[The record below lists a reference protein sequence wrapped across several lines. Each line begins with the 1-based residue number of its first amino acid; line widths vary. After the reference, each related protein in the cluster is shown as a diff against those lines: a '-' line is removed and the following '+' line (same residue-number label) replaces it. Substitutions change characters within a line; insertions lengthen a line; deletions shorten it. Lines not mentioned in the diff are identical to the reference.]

1 MRRQKVMKSFDKL
14 EYRDD
19 FMFGKVMEDTEL
31 CRDVLECL
39 LQRPVGEL
47 KELQTQKE
55 FRYTSDGK
63 PMRLDVYN
71 EDDDGQ
77 IYDAEMQNRNNHS
90 REELQLPKRSRFYQG
105 AIDIDFM
112 NKGNHYKK
120 LPESTVMFICTF
132 DPFKAGL
139 SRYTFRERCDEEQS
153 ITLEDGTIKVFYNC
167 AYKADDI
174 PDEIR
179 KFYDYVMQGRAESD
193 LTKRIDAAVIKGRKN
208 EIWRTQYMKE
218 WVIIQDAIEE
228 ERELKEKAE
237 KAREKAEEATKKAEE
252 ATKKA
257 EEASK
262 EYRERA
268 EKAEARI
275 KELEAEDAIKKERER
290 AEKAEARIRELEAML
305 NG

>member
-1 MRRQKVMKSFDKL
+1 M
-14 EYRDD
+14 
-19 FMFGKVMEDTEL
+19 
-31 CRDVLECL
+31 
-39 LQRPVGEL
+39 
-47 KELQTQKE
+47 
-55 FRYTSDGK
+55 
-63 PMRLDVYN
+63 
-71 EDDDGQ
+71 
-77 IYDAEMQNRNNHS
+77 
-90 REELQLPKRSRFYQG
+90 
-105 AIDIDFM
+105 
-112 NKGNHYKK
+112 
-120 LPESTVMFICTF
+120 
-132 DPFKAGL
+132 
-139 SRYTFRERCDEEQS
+139 
-153 ITLEDGTIKVFYNC
+153 LEDGTIKVFYNC
-167 AYKADDI
+167 EYKADDI

-237 KAREKAEEATKKAEE
+237 KARKKAEE

>member
-1 MRRQKVMKSFDKL
+1 MSGQKAMKRVDDLKYS
-14 EYRDD
+14 DD
-19 FMFGKVMEDTEL
+19 FMFGKVMEDNEL

-47 KELQTQKE
+47 TELQTQKE

-71 EDDDGQ
+71 EDDSGQ
-77 IYDAEMQNRNNHS
+77 VYDAEMQKLNNHS

-105 AIDIDFM
+105 AIDIDYM
-112 NKGNHYKK
+112 NKGNHYKR

-153 ITLEDGTIKVFYNC
+153 IRLEDGTIKVFYNC

-179 KFYDYVMQGRAESD
+179 KFYDYVMHGHAESE

-208 EIWRTQYMKE
+208 DIWRTQYMKE

-228 ERELKEKAE
+228 ERKQKEKAL
-237 KAREKAEEATKKAEE
+237 EAVKKAEE

-257 EEASK
+257 QEATK
-262 EYRERA
+262 KAQEAAKKDREAAKR
-268 EKAEARI
+268 
-275 KELEAEDAIKKERER
+275 DRER
-290 AEKAEARIRELEAML
+290 AEKAEARIRELEAMI
-305 NG
+305 NA

>member
-1 MRRQKVMKSFDKL
+1 MSGQKAMKRFDDLK
-14 EYRDD
+14 YSDD
-19 FMFGKVMEDTEL
+19 FMFGKVMEDNEL

-47 KELQTQKE
+47 TELQTQKE

-71 EDDDGQ
+71 EDDSGQ
-77 IYDAEMQNRNNHS
+77 VYDAEMQNLNNHS

-105 AIDIDFM
+105 AIDIDYM
-112 NKGNHYKK
+112 NKGNHYKR

-139 SRYTFRERCDEEQS
+139 SRYTFRERCDEKQS
-153 ITLEDGTIKVFYNC
+153 IRLEDGTIKVFYNC

-179 KFYDYVMQGRAESD
+179 KFYDYVMHGHAESE

-208 EIWRTQYMKE
+208 DIWRTQYMKE

-228 ERELKEKAE
+228 EREQKEKALE
-237 KAREKAEEATKKAEE
+237 AVKKAEEAAKEAQEATKKAQE
-252 ATKKA
+252 AAKKDR
-257 EEASK
+257 EAAK
-262 EYRERA
+262 RDRERA
-268 EKAEARI
+268 ER
-275 KELEAEDAIKKERER
+275 
-290 AEKAEARIRELEAML
+290 AEARIRELEAMI
-305 NG
+305 NA